1 MSEPLGSRERRKLQT
16 RRAISEAAIALF
28 VDRGFDHVSVAEV
41 AVAAEVSK
49 MTVFN
54 YFATKEDL
62 VLYRVEGLFEQ
73 PASQVREREP
83 GESPVAA
90 LRRNFLRGLAE
101 REPATGLN
109 DDDGY
114 LAFQH
119 LVMGSPTL
127 KLRLIDHGKRTEQ
140 ALACAFTEVLDAFTA
155 KLAAAQVIA
164 VQYALV
170 CCNLTRVLGGQS
182 AADLYPSAVDEA
194 ECGFGMLLSGLRD
207 TALV

>member
-62 VLYRVEGLFEQ
+62 VLYRVEGLFDE
-73 PASQVREREP
+73 PARHVSSREP

-90 LRRNFLRGLAE
+90 LRRHFLRGLAE

-119 LVMGSPTL
+119 LVMNSPTL
-127 KLRLIDHGKRTEQ
+127 KLRLIDHGKRTET
-140 ALACAFTEVLDAFTA
+140 ALCGVFTEVLDPCTA

-164 VQYALV
+164 VQHALV
-170 CCNLTRVLGGQS
+170 CHNLNRVLGGES
-182 AADLYPSAVDEA
+182 AAELYPSAVQAA
-194 ECGFGMLLSGLRD
+194 ELGFGMLLSGLKE
-207 TALV
+207 TVLV